1 MPFTEGNFE
10 NVVIAYLQELDYA
23 YMHGSQ
29 LTKEDKE
36 VLLLDRLESAL
47 IRINP
52 GITLTAIKEAMR
64 KIRHFETN
72 DVFTNN
78 KLFHKYLVEGI
89 EVGDFVEGEVKYA
102 TIRLIDFEVP
112 TNNDWLVVNQLEITE
127 DGTKKRPDVF
137 VYVNGIPLVVME
149 LKSTSREEVTVE
161 DAYNQLMNYKEV
173 HIPSLFYYNAFLVIS
188 DGVSTKA
195 GTITASYDR
204 FMSWKKIEAEDEVA
218 HEDMRNLDTLM
229 YGMFDKTRFLSIIK
243 DFILF
248 TNKAKI
254 MAQYHQYYGMT
265 KALASC
271 IQAVKKDGRA
281 GVVWHTQGSGK
292 SFSMTF
298 LAGNLVKSKALNNPT
313 ILVITDRN
321 DLDGQLFATFC
332 SAQDFLRQ
340 EPVQMESRSAVKA
353 FLGGRKTGGV
363 VFSTI
368 QKFVEETGLL
378 SDRQNIIVLVDE
390 AHRTQYG
397 IEGKFDL
404 ESGEMKYG
412 YAKYLRESLPNA
424 TYIAFTGTPIETTD
438 KSTYGVFGDLIDVYD
453 MTQAVEDGATV
464 KIYYESRLAKVKLD
478 ESKLDEIDEE
488 YAHMQIHEGVE
499 EYIIKESQKQLS
511 RMEQIICDHDRI
523 HAVVTDMIQHY
534 EERENLVAGKAMV
547 VAYSRKAAYAMYQ
560 EILAQRPEWVNKVKM
575 VMTSNN
581 SDPEEMAKLIGNKA
595 TQKQYEQ
602 AFRDIESEFKIVI
615 VVDMWLTGFDV
626 PSLDTMYI
634 DKPMKAH
641 NLMQAIARVNRVY
654 PGKTGGLVVDYIGIK
669 KELFDALKT
678 YTKRDQDKVQENEE
692 AKNIA
697 LDLLE
702 TLRNL
707 FYNMDYTD
715 FFGDSDKKRYD
726 VIRNGVEYVQ
736 ETESRK
742 NMFMTQTKKLKD
754 VFKICASLLTKREKD
769 EVAFFVAIR
778 SFIMKTTKQG
788 VPDLKEVNSRISKML
803 EEAILQDEVLVLTE
817 AGSKES
823 FDLLTDENIRKLQAL
838 PQKNIAATI
847 LMRVMKEKVEG
858 IKKVNL
864 VKSRDFSEKL
874 QKIIDKYNNR
884 NDEEDVFKVLEEL
897 LKFKEALMAAIEEGT
912 QMALSYEEKAFF
924 DVLTADPDVIKQMDS
939 EILIQIAKEL
949 TKTIQENMTHAW
961 YEKAQTQAKM
971 RREIKRLLKKY
982 DYPPNKSE
990 KAIEDVLEQAKLQCM
1005 HHKPIKS

>member
-1 MPFTEGNFE
+1 MAFIEGNFE
-10 NVVIAYLQELDYA
+10 NVVIEYLQELEYT
-23 YMHGSQ
+23 YIHGSHIMKDP
-29 LTKEDKE
+29 KEI
-36 VLLLDRLESAL
+36 LLLDRLENAL
-47 IRINP
+47 VSINP
-52 GITLTAIKEAMR
+52 SVQLLSIKEAMR

-78 KLFHKYLVEGI
+78 KLFHKYLVEGV
-89 EVGDFVEGEVKYA
+89 EVSDFVEGEVVYQ
-102 TIRLIDFEVP
+102 TIKLIDFETP
-112 TNNDWLVVNQLEITE
+112 SNNDWLVVNQLEVTE

-149 LKSTSREEVTVE
+149 LKSTSREEVTIE

-188 DGVSTKA
+188 DGVCTKA
-195 GTITASYDR
+195 GTITAPYDR
-204 FMSWKKIEAEDEVA
+204 FMSWKKINVEDEVSNA
-218 HEDMRNLDTLM
+218 DTMNLDTLM
-229 YGMFDKTRFLSIIK
+229 YGMFDKERFLSIIK

-254 MAQYHQYYGMT
+254 MAQYHQYYGMV
-265 KALASC
+265 KAIESC
-271 IQAVKKDGRA
+271 KRAVKTDGRA

-313 ILVITDRN
+313 IIVITDRN

-340 EPVQMESRSAVKA
+340 EPVQMESRLEVKA

-378 SDRQNIIVLVDE
+378 SDRKNIIVFVDE

-438 KSTYGVFGDLIDVYD
+438 KSTYGVFGELIDVYD

-478 ESKLDEIDEE
+478 EHKLEEIDKE
-488 YAHMQIHEGVE
+488 YWHMQVHEGVE
-499 EYIIKESQKQLS
+499 DYVINESQKQLS

-523 HAVVTDMIQHY
+523 HAVVADMIEHY

-560 EILAQRPEWVNKVKM
+560 EMIAQRPEWTDKVKM

-602 AFRDIESEFKIVI
+602 EFRDIHSDFKIVI

-678 YTKRDQDKVQENEE
+678 YTNRDQDKVQENEE

-697 LDLLE
+697 LNLIE
-702 TLRNL
+702 TLRDV
-707 FYNMDYTD
+707 FYYFDYTD

-726 VIRNGVEYVQ
+726 LIRNGAEYIQ
-736 ETESRK
+736 ATEGRK
-742 NMFMTQTKKLKD
+742 NIFMTQTKKLKD

-769 EVAFFVAIR
+769 EVSFFVAVR

-823 FDLLTDENIRKLQAL
+823 FDLLTEENIRKLQAL
-838 PQKNIAATI
+838 PQKNIAANI
-847 LMRVMKEKVEG
+847 LMRVMKEKVND

-864 VKSRDFSEKL
+864 VKSREFSEKL

-897 LKFKEALMAAIEEGT
+897 LKFKEALMDAIQEGA
-912 QMALSYEEKAFF
+912 QMELSYEEKAFF

-939 EILIQIAKEL
+939 EILIKIAKEL
-949 TKTIQENMTHAW
+949 TKTIKENMTHAW
-961 YEKAQTQAKM
+961 YEKAQAQAKM

-982 DYPPNKSE
+982 DYPPNKSD
-990 KAIEDVLEQAKLQCM
+990 KAIEDVLEQAKLQCTN
-1005 HHKPIKS
+1005 HR

>member
-1 MPFTEGNFE
+1 
-10 NVVIAYLQELDYA
+10 
-23 YMHGSQ
+23 
-29 LTKEDKE
+29 
-36 VLLLDRLESAL
+36 
-47 IRINP
+47 
-52 GITLTAIKEAMR
+52 
-64 KIRHFETN
+64 
-72 DVFTNN
+72 
-78 KLFHKYLVEGI
+78 
-89 EVGDFVEGEVKYA
+89 
-102 TIRLIDFEVP
+102 
-112 TNNDWLVVNQLEITE
+112 
-127 DGTKKRPDVF
+127 
-137 VYVNGIPLVVME
+137 
-149 LKSTSREEVTVE
+149 
-161 DAYNQLMNYKEV
+161 
-173 HIPSLFYYNAFLVIS
+173 
-188 DGVSTKA
+188 
-195 GTITASYDR
+195 
-204 FMSWKKIEAEDEVA
+204 
-218 HEDMRNLDTLM
+218 
-229 YGMFDKTRFLSIIK
+229 MFDKERFLSIIK
-243 DFILF
+243 GFILF

-265 KALASC
+265 KAIASC
-271 IQAVKKDGRA
+271 IKAVKNDGRA

-298 LAGNLVKSKALNNPT
+298 LAGNLVKNKALNNPT

-340 EPVQMESRSAVKA
+340 EPVQMESRSAVKK

-412 YAKYLRESLPNA
+412 YAKYLRDSLPNA

-478 ESKLDEIDEE
+478 EHKLAEIDQE
-488 YAHMQIHEGVE
+488 YWNMQVNEGVE
-499 EYIIKESQKQLS
+499 SYTVEQSQKQLS
-511 RMEQIICDHDRI
+511 RMEQIICDKDRI
-523 HAVVTDMIQHY
+523 HAVVADLIEHY
-534 EERENLVAGKAMV
+534 EERENLVAGKAMI

-560 EILAQRPEWVNKVKM
+560 ELIAQRPQWTNKVKM

-581 SDPEEMAKLIGNKA
+581 SDPEDMAKLIGNKA

-602 AFRDIESEFKIVI
+602 EFRDINSDFKIVI

-678 YTKRDQDKVQENEE
+678 YTNRDQDKVQENEE

-697 LDLLE
+697 LNLME
-702 TLRNL
+702 TLRDV
-707 FYNMDYTD
+707 FYYFDYTD
-715 FFGDSDKKRYD
+715 FFGDSDKRRYD
-726 VIRNGVEYVQ
+726 LIRNGAEYIQ
-736 ETESRK
+736 ATEQRK
-742 NMFMTQTKKLKD
+742 NIFMTQTKKLKD
-754 VFKICASLLTKREKD
+754 VFKICASLLSKGEKD
-769 EVAFFVAIR
+769 EVSFFVAVR

-803 EEAILQDEVLVLTE
+803 EEAILEDEILVLTE

-823 FDLLTDENIRKLQAL
+823 FDLLTEENIRKLQAL
-838 PQKNIAATI
+838 PQKNIATNI
-847 LMRVMKEKVEG
+847 LMRVMKEKVND

-864 VKSRDFSEKL
+864 VKSREFSEKL

-897 LKFKEALMAAIEEGT
+897 LKFKEALMDAIQEGT
-912 QMALSYEEKAFF
+912 QMELSYEEKAFF

-939 EILIQIAKEL
+939 EILIKIAKEL
-949 TKTIQENMTHAW
+949 TKTIKENMTHAW
-961 YEKAQTQAKM
+961 YEKAQAQAKM

-990 KAIEDVLEQAKLQCM
+990 KAIEDVLEQAKLQCIN
-1005 HHKPIKS
+1005 HR

>member
-1 MPFTEGNFE
+1 MAFTEGNFE
-10 NVVIAYLQELDYA
+10 NVVIEYLQELDYT
-23 YMHGSQ
+23 YIHGSQ
-29 LTKEDKE
+29 LAKEDKE
-36 VLLLDRLESAL
+36 VLLFDRLEESL
-47 IRINP
+47 VNINADVP
-52 GITLTAIKEAMR
+52 LSTIKEAIR
-64 KIRHFETN
+64 KIRNFETN

-78 KLFHKYLVEGI
+78 KLFHKYLVEGVEVSDFI
-89 EVGDFVEGEVKYA
+89 ESEVVYH
-102 TIRLIDFEVP
+102 TIKLIDFEVSK
-112 TNNDWLVVNQLEITE
+112 NNDWLVVNQLEVTE

-149 LKSTSREEVTVE
+149 LKSTLREEVTIE

-204 FMSWKKIEAEDEVA
+204 FMSWKKIEAEDGVSNV
-218 HEDMRNLDTLM
+218 DTMNLDTLM

-248 TNKAKI
+248 TNKAKV

-265 KALASC
+265 KAIASC
-271 IQAVKKDGRA
+271 IHAVDNDGRA

-340 EPVQMESRSAVKA
+340 EPVQMESRSAVKE

-368 QKFVEETGLL
+368 QKFVEETGVL
-378 SDRQNIIVLVDE
+378 SERENIIVLVDE

-404 ESGEMKYG
+404 KSGEMKYG

-464 KIYYESRLAKVKLD
+464 KIYYESRVAKVKLD
-478 ESKLDEIDEE
+478 ESKLEEIDKE
-488 YAHMQIHEGVE
+488 YWHMQVHEGVE
-499 EYIIKESQKQLS
+499 DYVVNESQKQLS
-511 RMEQIICDHDRI
+511 RMEQIVCDKDRI
-523 HAVVTDMIQHY
+523 HEVVADMIVHY

-560 EILAQRPEWVNKVKM
+560 EIIAQRPDWSNKVKM
-575 VMTSNN
+575 IMTSNN

-602 AFRDIESEFKIVI
+602 EFRDIHSDFKIVI

-654 PGKTGGLVVDYIGIK
+654 AGKTGGLVVDYIGIK

-678 YTKRDQDKVQENEE
+678 YTNRDQDKVQENEE

-697 LDLLE
+697 LNLME
-702 TLRNL
+702 TLRDV
-707 FYNMDYTD
+707 FYYFDYKE

-726 VIRNGVEYVQ
+726 LIRNGAEYVQ
-736 ETESRK
+736 ATEQRK
-742 NMFMTQTKKLKD
+742 NIFMTQTKKLKD
-754 VFKICASLLTKREKD
+754 VFKICASLLTKQEKD
-769 EVAFFVAIR
+769 EVSFFVAVR
-778 SFIMKTTKQG
+778 SFVMKTTKQG
-788 VPDLKEVNSRISKML
+788 VPDLREVNSRISKML

-823 FDLLTDENIRKLQAL
+823 FDLLTEENIRKLQAL
-838 PQKNIAATI
+838 PQKNIAANI
-847 LMRVMKEKVEG
+847 LMRVMKEKVND

-864 VKSRDFSEKL
+864 VKSREFSEKL

-897 LKFKEALMAAIEEGT
+897 LKFKEALMEAIQEGT
-912 QMALSYEEKAFF
+912 QMELSYEEKAFF

-939 EILIQIAKEL
+939 EILIKIAKEL
-949 TKTIQENMTHAW
+949 TKTIKENMTHAW
-961 YEKAQTQAKM
+961 YEKAQAQAKM

-990 KAIEDVLEQAKLQCM
+990 KAIEDVLEQAKLQCTN
-1005 HHKPIKS
+1005 H

>member
-1 MPFTEGNFE
+1 MAFTEGNFE
-10 NVVIAYLQELDYA
+10 NVVIEYLQELDYT
-23 YMHGSQ
+23 YSHGSQ
-29 LTKEDKE
+29 LIKEDKE
-36 VLLLDRLESAL
+36 VLLLDRLEAAL
-47 IRINP
+47 IEINQDAQSS
-52 GITLTAIKEAMR
+52 AIKEAIR
-64 KIRHFETN
+64 KIRNFETN
-72 DVFTNN
+72 DAFTNN
-78 KLFHKYLVEGI
+78 KLFHQYLTEGVE
-89 EVGDFVEGEVKYA
+89 VSDFKEGEMEYRR
-102 TIRLIDFEVP
+102 IRLVDYDEP
-112 TNNDWLVVNQLEITE
+112 SNNDWLVVNQLEITE

-149 LKSTSREEVTVE
+149 LKSTSREEVTIE

-204 FMSWKKIEAEDEVA
+204 FMSWKKINAEDEVSNV
-218 HEDMRNLDTLM
+218 DTMNLDTLVN
-229 YGMFDKTRFLSIIK
+229 GMFDKERFLDIIK
-243 DFILF
+243 NFMLF
-248 TNKAKI
+248 TNKAKV

-271 IQAVKKDGRA
+271 KRAVKTDGRA

-298 LAGNLVKSKALNNPT
+298 LAGNLVKSKEMNNPT

-332 SAQDFLRQ
+332 SAKSFLRQ
-340 EPVQMESRSAVKA
+340 EPIQMDSRQEVKD

-378 SDRQNIIVLVDE
+378 SERENIIVLVDE

-397 IEGKFDL
+397 IDGKLDL

-464 KIYYESRLAKVKLD
+464 KIYYESRLARVKLN
-478 ESKLDEIDEE
+478 EQKLQEIDDE
-488 YAHMQIHEGVE
+488 YWNMQVHEGVE
-499 EYIIKESQKQLS
+499 EYTIEQSQKQLS
-511 RMEQIICDHDRI
+511 KMEQVICDKDRL
-523 HAVVTDMIQHY
+523 HAVIADLIQHY
-534 EERENLVAGKAMV
+534 EERENLVAGKAMI

-560 EILAQRPEWVNKVKM
+560 EMIAQRPEWTNKVKM

-581 SDPEEMAKLIGNKA
+581 NDPEEMAKLIGNKA

-602 AFRDIESEFKIVI
+602 EFRDVNSEFKIVI

-678 YTKRDQDKVQENEE
+678 YTNRDQDKVQENEE

-697 LDLLE
+697 LNLLE
-702 TLRNL
+702 ILRDV
-707 FYNMDYTD
+707 FYYFDYTD

-726 VIRNGVEYVQ
+726 LIRNGAEYAQ
-736 ETESRK
+736 ATEKRK
-742 NMFMTQTKKLKD
+742 NIFMAHTKNLKD
-754 VFKICASLLTKREKD
+754 VYKICASLLSKKEKD
-769 EVAFFVAIR
+769 EVSFFIAVR
-778 SFIMKTTKQG
+778 SFIMKTTKKG
-788 VPDLKEVNSRISKML
+788 IPDLKEVNSRISKML
-803 EEAILQDEVLVLTE
+803 EEAILEDEVLVLTE

-823 FDLLTDENIRKLQAL
+823 FDLLTEENIRKLQAL
-838 PQKNIAATI
+838 PQRNIAANI
-847 LMRVMKEKVEG
+847 LMRVMKEKVDS
-858 IKKVNL
+858 IKKINL
-864 VKSRDFSEKL
+864 VKSREFSEKL

-884 NDEEDVFKVLEEL
+884 NDEEDVFKILEEL
-897 LKFKEALMAAIEEGT
+897 IKFKDALYEAIEQGT
-912 QMALSYEEKAFF
+912 QMELSYEEKAFF
-924 DVLTADPDVIKQMDS
+924 DVLTADSEVLKLMDS
-939 EILIQIAKEL
+939 DILIKIAKDL
-949 TKTIQENMTHAW
+949 TKTIKENMSHDW
-961 YEKAQTQAKM
+961 YDKAQAQAKM
-971 RREIKRLLKKY
+971 RTQIKRLLKKY

-1005 HHKPIKS
+1005 HNK

>member
-1 MPFTEGNFE
+1 MAFTEGNFE
-10 NVVIAYLQELDYA
+10 NVVIEYLQELDYT
-23 YMHGSQ
+23 YIHGSQ
-29 LTKEDKE
+29 LAKEDKE
-36 VLLLDRLESAL
+36 VLLFDRLEESL
-47 IRINP
+47 VHINADVP
-52 GITLTAIKEAMR
+52 LSTIKEAIR
-64 KIRHFETN
+64 KIRNFETN

-78 KLFHKYLVEGI
+78 KLFHKYLVEGVEVSDFI
-89 EVGDFVEGEVKYA
+89 ESEVVYH
-102 TIRLIDFEVP
+102 TIKLIDFEVSK
-112 TNNDWLVVNQLEITE
+112 NNDWLVVNQLEVTE

-149 LKSTSREEVTVE
+149 LKSTSREEVTIE

-204 FMSWKKIEAEDEVA
+204 FMSWKKIEAEDGVSNV
-218 HEDMRNLDTLM
+218 DTMNLDTLM

-248 TNKAKI
+248 TNKAKV

-265 KALASC
+265 KAIASC
-271 IQAVKKDGRA
+271 IHAVDNDGRA

-340 EPVQMESRSAVKA
+340 EPVQMESRSAVKE

-368 QKFVEETGLL
+368 QKFVEETGVL
-378 SDRQNIIVLVDE
+378 SERENIIVLVDE

-404 ESGEMKYG
+404 KSGEMKYG

-464 KIYYESRLAKVKLD
+464 KIYYESRVAKVKLD
-478 ESKLDEIDEE
+478 ESKLEEIDKE
-488 YAHMQIHEGVE
+488 YWHMQVHEGVE
-499 EYIIKESQKQLS
+499 DYVVNESQKQLS
-511 RMEQIICDHDRI
+511 RMEQIVCDKDRI
-523 HAVVTDMIQHY
+523 HEVVADMIVHY

-560 EILAQRPEWVNKVKM
+560 EIIAQRPDWSNKVKM
-575 VMTSNN
+575 IMTSNN

-602 AFRDIESEFKIVI
+602 EFRDIHSDFKIVI

-654 PGKTGGLVVDYIGIK
+654 AGKTGGLVVDYIGIK

-678 YTKRDQDKVQENEE
+678 YTNRDQDKVQENEE

-697 LDLLE
+697 LNLME
-702 TLRNL
+702 TLRDV
-707 FYNMDYTD
+707 FYYFDYKE

-726 VIRNGVEYVQ
+726 LIRNGAEYVQ
-736 ETESRK
+736 ATEQRK
-742 NMFMTQTKKLKD
+742 NIFMTQTKKLKD
-754 VFKICASLLTKREKD
+754 VFKICASLLTKQEKD
-769 EVAFFVAIR
+769 EVSFFVAVR
-778 SFIMKTTKQG
+778 SFVMKTTKQG
-788 VPDLKEVNSRISKML
+788 VPDLREVNSRISKML

-823 FDLLTDENIRKLQAL
+823 FDLLTEENIRKLQAL
-838 PQKNIAATI
+838 PQKNIAANI
-847 LMRVMKEKVEG
+847 LMRVMKEKVND

-864 VKSRDFSEKL
+864 VKSREFSEKL

-897 LKFKEALMAAIEEGT
+897 LKFKEALMEAIQEGT
-912 QMALSYEEKAFF
+912 QMELSYEEKAFF

-939 EILIQIAKEL
+939 EILIKIAKEL
-949 TKTIQENMTHAW
+949 TKTIKENMTHAW
-961 YEKAQTQAKM
+961 YEKAQAQAKM

-990 KAIEDVLEQAKLQCM
+990 KAIEDVLEQAKLQCTN
-1005 HHKPIKS
+1005 H

>member
-1 MPFTEGNFE
+1 MAFTEGNFE
-10 NVVIAYLQELDYA
+10 NAVIEYLQELDYT
-23 YMHGSQ
+23 YIHGSQ
-29 LTKEDKE
+29 LIKEDKE
-36 VLLLDRLESAL
+36 VLLFDRLEDAL

-52 GITLTAIKEAMR
+52 SVLLASIREAIR
-64 KIRHFETN
+64 KIRNFETN

-78 KLFHKYLVEGI
+78 KLFHKYLVEGV
-89 EVGDFVEGEVKYA
+89 EVSDFVEGEVVYE
-102 TIRLIDFEVP
+102 TIKLLDFEIP
-112 TNNDWLVVNQLEITE
+112 SNNDWLVVNQLEVTE

-149 LKSTSREEVTVE
+149 LKSTSREEVTIE
-161 DAYNQLMNYKEV
+161 DAYNQFMNYKEV

-204 FMSWKKIEAEDEVA
+204 FMSWKKIDAEDEVA
-218 HEDMRNLDTLM
+218 NNDKMNLDTLM
-229 YGMFDKTRFLSIIK
+229 YGMFDKGRFLSIIK

-265 KALASC
+265 KAIASC
-271 IQAVKKDGRA
+271 IHAVDNDGRA

-298 LAGNLVKSKALNNPT
+298 LAGNLVKSKTLNNPT
-313 ILVITDRN
+313 IHVITDRN

-340 EPVQMESRSAVKA
+340 EPVQMESRSAVKE

-368 QKFVEETGLL
+368 QKFVEETGVL
-378 SDRQNIIVLVDE
+378 SERQNIVVLVDE

-412 YAKYLRESLPNA
+412 YAKYLRESLLNA

-464 KIYYESRLAKVKLD
+464 KIYYESRLARVKLD
-478 ESKLDEIDEE
+478 EYKLEEIDKE
-488 YAHMQIHEGVE
+488 YWKLQVHEGVE
-499 EYIIKESQKQLS
+499 DYVINESQKQLS

-523 HAVVTDMIQHY
+523 HAVVADLIEHY
-534 EERENLVAGKAMV
+534 EERENLVEGKAMV

-560 EILAQRPEWVNKVKM
+560 EFIAQRPEWTNKVRM

-602 AFRDIESEFKIVI
+602 EFRDVYSDFKIVI

-654 PGKTGGLVVDYIGIK
+654 QGKTGGLVVDYIGIK

-678 YTKRDQDKVQENEE
+678 YTNRDQDKVQENEE

-697 LDLLE
+697 LNLME
-702 TLRNL
+702 TLRDV
-707 FYNMDYTD
+707 FYFFDYTD
-715 FFGDSDKKRYD
+715 FFGESDKKRYD
-726 VIRNGVEYVQ
+726 LIRNGAEYVQ
-736 ETESRK
+736 ATEGRK
-742 NMFMTQTKKLKD
+742 NVFMTQTKKLKD
-754 VFKICASLLTKREKD
+754 VFKICASLLTKKEKD
-769 EVAFFVAIR
+769 EVSFFVAVR

-803 EEAILQDEVLVLTE
+803 EEAILEDEVLVLTE

-823 FDLLTDENIRKLQAL
+823 FDLLTEENIRKLQAL
-838 PQKNIAATI
+838 PQKNIAANI
-847 LMRVMKEKVEG
+847 LMRVMKEKVNEV
-858 IKKVNL
+858 KRVNL
-864 VKSRDFSEKL
+864 VKSREFSEKL

-884 NDEEDVFKVLEEL
+884 NDEEDVFKILEEL
-897 LKFKEALMAAIEEGT
+897 VKFKDALMDAIQEGT
-912 QMALSYEEKAFF
+912 QMELSYEEKAFF
-924 DVLTADPDVIKQMDS
+924 DVLTADPEVIGQMDS
-939 EILIQIAKEL
+939 EILIKIAKEL
-949 TKTIQENMTHAW
+949 TKTIKDNMTHAW
-961 YEKAQTQAKM
+961 YEKAQAQAKM
-971 RREIKRLLKKY
+971 RKEIKRLLRKY

-990 KAIEDVLEQAKLQCM
+990 KAIEDVLEQAKLQCQNTL
-1005 HHKPIKS
+1005 

>member
-1 MPFTEGNFE
+1 MAFLEGNFE
-10 NVVIAYLQELDYA
+10 NVVIEYLQELDYT
-23 YMHGSQ
+23 YIHGSDI
-29 LTKEDKE
+29 TKEEKE
-36 VLLLDRLESAL
+36 VLLLDRLEDSL
-47 IRINP
+47 IKINP
-52 GITLTAIKEAMR
+52 TVQLSAIKEAIR
-64 KIRHFETN
+64 KIRNFETN

-78 KLFHKYLVEGI
+78 KIFHNYLVEGV
-89 EVGDFVEGEVKYA
+89 EVSDFVNGEVEYH
-102 TIRLIDFEVP
+102 TIKLIDFETP
-112 TNNDWLVVNQLEITE
+112 SNNDWLVVNQLEVTE
-127 DGTKKRPDVF
+127 DDAKKRPDVF

-149 LKSTSREEVTVE
+149 LKSTSREEVTIE

-188 DGVSTKA
+188 DGVATKA
-195 GTITASYDR
+195 GTITSSYDR
-204 FMSWKKIEAEDEVA
+204 FMSWKKIEADDEVSNV
-218 HEDMRNLDTLM
+218 DKMNLDTLM
-229 YGMFDKTRFLSIIK
+229 YGMFDRVRFLSIIK

-248 TNKAKI
+248 TSKAKI

-265 KALASC
+265 KAMASC
-271 IQAVKKDGRA
+271 INAVKTDGRA

-298 LAGNLVKSKALNNPT
+298 LAGNIVKSKALNNPT

-321 DLDGQLFATFC
+321 DLDGQLFNTFC

-340 EPVQMESRSAVKA
+340 EPVQMESRSAVKE

-368 QKFVEETGLL
+368 QKFVEETGML
-378 SDRQNIIVLVDE
+378 SNRDNIIVLVDE

-404 ESGEMKYG
+404 ESGETKYG

-464 KIYYESRLAKVKLD
+464 KIYYESRLARVKLD
-478 ESKLDEIDEE
+478 EGKLEEIDKE
-488 YAHMQIHEGVE
+488 YWNMQVHEGVE
-499 EYIIKESQKQLS
+499 DYVVNESQKQLS
-511 RMEQIICDHDRI
+511 RMEQIICDKDRI
-523 HAVVTDMIQHY
+523 HAVVTDFIKHY

-547 VAYSRKAAYAMYQ
+547 VAYSRKAAYIMYK
-560 EILAQRPEWVNKVKM
+560 EIISQRPEWVNKVKM
-575 VMTSNN
+575 IMTSNN
-581 SDPEEMAKLIGNKA
+581 SDPEEMAKLIGNKS
-595 TQKQYEQ
+595 TQKQYEKE
-602 AFRDIESEFKIVI
+602 FRDINSEFKIVI

-678 YTKRDQDKVQENEE
+678 YTNRDQDKVQENEE

-697 LDLLE
+697 LNLIE
-702 TLRNL
+702 ILRDV
-707 FYNMDYTD
+707 FYHFDYTD

-726 VIRNGVEYVQ
+726 LIRNGAEYIQ
-736 ETESRK
+736 ATEGRK
-742 NMFMTQTKKLKD
+742 NVFMNETKKLKD
-754 VFKICASLLTKREKD
+754 VFKICASLLSKKEKD
-769 EVAFFVAIR
+769 EVSFFVAVR

-788 VPDLKEVNSRISKML
+788 VPDLKEVNNRISKML

-823 FDLLTDENIRKLQAL
+823 FDLLTEENIRKLQAL
-838 PQKNIAATI
+838 PQKNIAANI
-847 LMRVMKEKVEG
+847 IMRVMKEKVND
-858 IKKVNL
+858 IKRVNL
-864 VKSRDFSEKL
+864 IKSREFSEKL

-897 LKFKEALMAAIEEGT
+897 IKFKEALMDAIQEGT
-912 QMALSYEEKAFF
+912 QMELSYEEKAFF
-924 DVLTADPDVIKQMDS
+924 DVLTADPEVIKQMDN
-939 EILIQIAKEL
+939 EILIKIAKEL
-949 TKTIQENMTHAW
+949 TKTIKENMTHAW
-961 YEKAQTQAKM
+961 YEKAQAQAKM

-990 KAIEDVLEQAKLQCM
+990 KAIEDVLEQAKLQCTN
-1005 HHKPIKS
+1005 HK

>member
-1 MPFTEGNFE
+1 MAFTEGNFE
-10 NVVIAYLQELDYA
+10 NVVIEYLQELDYT
-23 YMHGSQ
+23 YIHGSQ
-29 LTKEDKE
+29 LAKEDKE
-36 VLLLDRLESAL
+36 VLLFDRLEESL
-47 IRINP
+47 VNINADVP
-52 GITLTAIKEAMR
+52 LSTIKEAIR
-64 KIRHFETN
+64 KIRNFETN

-78 KLFHKYLVEGI
+78 KLFHKYLVEGVEVSDFI
-89 EVGDFVEGEVKYA
+89 ESEVVYH
-102 TIRLIDFEVP
+102 TIKLIDFEVSK
-112 TNNDWLVVNQLEITE
+112 NNDWLVVNQLEVTE

-149 LKSTSREEVTVE
+149 LKSTSREEVTIE

-204 FMSWKKIEAEDEVA
+204 FMSWKKIEAEDGVSNV
-218 HEDMRNLDTLM
+218 DTMNLDTLM

-248 TNKAKI
+248 TNKAKV

-265 KALASC
+265 KAIASC
-271 IQAVKKDGRA
+271 IHAVDNDGRA

-340 EPVQMESRSAVKA
+340 EPVQMESRSAVKE

-368 QKFVEETGLL
+368 QKFVEETGVL
-378 SDRQNIIVLVDE
+378 SERENIIVLVDE

-404 ESGEMKYG
+404 KSGEMKYG

-464 KIYYESRLAKVKLD
+464 KIYYESRVAKVKLD
-478 ESKLDEIDEE
+478 ESKLEEIDKE
-488 YAHMQIHEGVE
+488 YWHMQVHEGVE
-499 EYIIKESQKQLS
+499 DYVVNESQKQLS
-511 RMEQIICDHDRI
+511 RMEQIICDKDRI
-523 HAVVTDMIQHY
+523 HEVVADMIVHY

-560 EILAQRPEWVNKVKM
+560 EIIAQRPDWSNKVKM
-575 VMTSNN
+575 IMTSNN

-602 AFRDIESEFKIVI
+602 EFRDIHSDFKIVI

-654 PGKTGGLVVDYIGIK
+654 AGKTGGLVVDYIGIK

-678 YTKRDQDKVQENEE
+678 YTNRDQDKVQENEE

-697 LDLLE
+697 LNLME
-702 TLRNL
+702 TLRDV
-707 FYNMDYTD
+707 FYYFDYKE

-726 VIRNGVEYVQ
+726 LIRNGAEYVQ
-736 ETESRK
+736 ATEQRK
-742 NMFMTQTKKLKD
+742 NIFMTQTKKLKD
-754 VFKICASLLTKREKD
+754 VFKICASLLTKQEKD
-769 EVAFFVAIR
+769 EVSFFVAVR
-778 SFIMKTTKQG
+778 SFVMKTTKQG
-788 VPDLKEVNSRISKML
+788 VPDLREVNSRISKML

-823 FDLLTDENIRKLQAL
+823 FDLLTEENIRKLQAL
-838 PQKNIAATI
+838 PQKNIAANI
-847 LMRVMKEKVEG
+847 LMRVMKEKVND

-864 VKSRDFSEKL
+864 IKSREFSEKL

-897 LKFKEALMAAIEEGT
+897 LKFKEALMEAIQEGT
-912 QMALSYEEKAFF
+912 QMELSYEEKAFF

-939 EILIQIAKEL
+939 EILIKIAKEL
-949 TKTIQENMTHAW
+949 TKTIKENMTHAW
-961 YEKAQTQAKM
+961 YEKAQAQAKM

-990 KAIEDVLEQAKLQCM
+990 KAIEDVLEQAKLQCTN
-1005 HHKPIKS
+1005 H

>member
-161 DAYNQLMNYKEV
+161 DAYNQLMSYKEV

-488 YAHMQIHEGVE
+488 YAHMQMYEGVE

-897 LKFKEALMAAIEEGT
+897 LKFKEALMTAIEEGT

-1005 HHKPIKS
+1005 HHNSIKS

>member
-1 MPFTEGNFE
+1 MAFTEGNFE
-10 NVVIAYLQELDYA
+10 NVVIEYLQELDYT
-23 YMHGSQ
+23 YIHGSQ
-29 LTKEDKE
+29 LAKEDKE
-36 VLLLDRLESAL
+36 VLLFDRLEESL
-47 IRINP
+47 VNINADVP
-52 GITLTAIKEAMR
+52 LSTIKEAIR
-64 KIRHFETN
+64 KIRNFETN

-78 KLFHKYLVEGI
+78 KLFHKYLVEGVEVSDFI
-89 EVGDFVEGEVKYA
+89 ESEVVYH
-102 TIRLIDFEVP
+102 TIKLIDFEVSK
-112 TNNDWLVVNQLEITE
+112 NNDWLVVNQLEVTE

-149 LKSTSREEVTVE
+149 LKSTSREEVTIE

-204 FMSWKKIEAEDEVA
+204 FMSWKKIEAEDGVSNV
-218 HEDMRNLDTLM
+218 DTMNLDTLM

-248 TNKAKI
+248 TNKAKV

-265 KALASC
+265 KAIASC
-271 IQAVKKDGRA
+271 IHAVDNDGRA

-340 EPVQMESRSAVKA
+340 EPVQMESRSAVKE

-368 QKFVEETGLL
+368 QKFVEETGVL
-378 SDRQNIIVLVDE
+378 SERENIIVLVDE

-404 ESGEMKYG
+404 KSGEMKYG

-464 KIYYESRLAKVKLD
+464 KIYYESRVAKVKLD
-478 ESKLDEIDEE
+478 ESKLEEIDKE
-488 YAHMQIHEGVE
+488 YWHMQVHEGVE
-499 EYIIKESQKQLS
+499 DYVVNESQKQLS
-511 RMEQIICDHDRI
+511 RMEQIICDKDRI
-523 HAVVTDMIQHY
+523 HEVVADMIVHY

-560 EILAQRPEWVNKVKM
+560 EIIAQRPDWSNKVKM
-575 VMTSNN
+575 IMTSNN

-602 AFRDIESEFKIVI
+602 EFRDIHSDFKIVI

-654 PGKTGGLVVDYIGIK
+654 AGKTGGLVVDYIGIK

-678 YTKRDQDKVQENEE
+678 YTNRDQDKVQENEE

-697 LDLLE
+697 LNLME
-702 TLRNL
+702 TLRDV
-707 FYNMDYTD
+707 FYYFDYKD

-726 VIRNGVEYVQ
+726 LIRNGAEYVQ
-736 ETESRK
+736 ATEQRK
-742 NMFMTQTKKLKD
+742 NIFMTQTKKLKD
-754 VFKICASLLTKREKD
+754 VFKICASLLTKQEKD
-769 EVAFFVAIR
+769 EVSFFVAVR
-778 SFIMKTTKQG
+778 SFVMKTTKQG
-788 VPDLKEVNSRISKML
+788 VPDLREVNSRISKML

-823 FDLLTDENIRKLQAL
+823 FDLLTEENIRKLQAL
-838 PQKNIAATI
+838 PQKNIAANI
-847 LMRVMKEKVEG
+847 LMRVMKEKVND

-864 VKSRDFSEKL
+864 IKSREFSEKL

-897 LKFKEALMAAIEEGT
+897 LKFKEALMEAIQEGT
-912 QMALSYEEKAFF
+912 QMELSYEEKAFF

-939 EILIQIAKEL
+939 EILIKIAKEL
-949 TKTIQENMTHAW
+949 TKTIKENMTHAW
-961 YEKAQTQAKM
+961 YEKAQAQAKM

-990 KAIEDVLEQAKLQCM
+990 KAIEDVLEQAKLQCTN
-1005 HHKPIKS
+1005 H